1 MPLSEGISVPGYVS
15 HSTGSLPANRWI
27 PRWNGDGQLTYNMVA
42 ISSATE
48 KVWMEYVP
56 TDSGMGCYAVVSTRN
71 ARLCVPLETVASGE
85 RVECVIEGYIPAVSV
100 GASGKVSTAAFG
112 TMTKGDKVYMSDTGH
127 LLPHSTP
134 TTWTAGDWLSGST
147 EAGTTAKMM
156 VGVALSSGDVAVVDF
171 WLVGKGNPLPSEAN
185 S

>member
-1 MPLSEGISVPGYVS
+1 MGIGIVG
-15 HSTGSLPANRWI
+15 HGTGAIPANRWVPKI
-27 PRWNGDGQLTYNMVA
+27 NGDGQETYNMVA

-71 ARLCVPLETVASGE
+71 ARLCVPLETAASGQY
-85 RVECVIEGYIPAVSV
+85 VECAISGYIPGVSV

-112 TMTKGDKVYMSDTGH
+112 TFTKGDKVYMSDTGH
-127 LLPHSTP
+127 ILPHSTP
-134 TTWTAGDWLSGST
+134 TTWTSPDWMTGST
-147 EAGTTAKMM
+147 EAGTTAKSMI
-156 VGVALSSGDVAVVDF
+156 GVALSSGAVAVVDLWF
-171 WLVGKGNPLPSEAN
+171 VDKGNPLPSEAA